1 METPKREDYNSC
13 YDWIKAFEELPFYGW
28 YSDKEYKERGASI
41 WNTRNNDE
49 VEVEVE
55 VTQVTRIQTSP
66 TDNHIFI
73 GLLTGYKRRTIN
85 YN

>member
-1 METPKREDYNSC
+1 METPKREDFDSC

-41 WNTRNNDE
+41 WNIQNNDE
-49 VEVEVE
+49 VEV
-55 VTQVTRIQTSP
+55 TQITRINKPPS
-66 TDNHIFI
+66 DNHIFI